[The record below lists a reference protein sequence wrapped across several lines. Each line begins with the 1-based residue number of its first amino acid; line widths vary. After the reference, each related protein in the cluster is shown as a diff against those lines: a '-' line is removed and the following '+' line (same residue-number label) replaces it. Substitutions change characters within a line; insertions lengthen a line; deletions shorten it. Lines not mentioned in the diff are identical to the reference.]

1 MGILDII
8 CPFVLYNRGNMT
20 FLIKSILIICTVNF
34 ISASSP
40 HKTDDRLVTIG
51 GSVTDIVFALGKG
64 DLVVA
69 VDQSSTLPEKVKDL
83 PQAGY
88 VRAISAEGILSM
100 LPTKILASSDIGP
113 PNVISQLE
121 SSGVEFE
128 IFTSPK
134 SFDDVMNLVD
144 EISVFLDMKES
155 GIKLK
160 EKLKSD
166 QKIINKM
173 KKEIIKN
180 PNIAFF
186 MNPSHTGNYNAAG
199 NGTRADYLIDFIGGT
214 NIFKDS
220 FSRYNKVNK
229 ETILEYN
236 PDVIFVAST
245 GSSESSTSV
254 FLNDATFKNLNAVK
268 NNKIIY
274 LDLGYH
280 LTFGSMFGESAILA
294 LSLVLAD
301 E

>member
-20 FLIKSILIICTVNF
+20 FLIKSILIVCTVNF
-34 ISASSP
+34 VFASSP
-40 HKTDDRLVTIG
+40 DKTDDRLVTIG

-254 FLNDATFKNLNAVK
+254 FLNDATFKNLNAVR

>member
-20 FLIKSILIICTVNF
+20 FLIKSILIVCTVNF
-34 ISASSP
+34 VFASSP
-40 HKTDDRLVTIG
+40 DKTDDRLVTIG

>member
-113 PNVISQLE
+113 PNVINQLE